1 VEGNVSNTTGQL
13 QINGVTKRFGS
24 QIAIDRV
31 TLDIPHGKFVT
42 LLGPSGCGKTTL
54 LRMIAG
60 FYEPDAGTITLDGSR
75 IDQLPPH
82 QRSTAM
88 VFQDYA
94 LFPHL
99 TVRDN
104 VGYGLRLAKVART
117 EIQRR
122 VHETLDFLGL
132 GSLGDR
138 WPNQLSGGQQQR
150 VALARALIVEPK
162 VLLLDEPLSN
172 LDANFRERMR
182 WELRSLQQR
191 LNITFLYVTHDQ
203 NEALAM
209 SDWVAVMNAGRV
221 EQWGTPREIY
231 HAPEGAFVATFIGTA
246 NLREVMILKREREH
260 VVISLADK
268 TISVPTSEASST
280 NERALLCIRPEAIT
294 ISHSRHDELFINLDG
309 RVTRFA
315 FLGHMTRY
323 WIDVA
328 GEEWIVDQPDL
339 GSAAIPY
346 EGDVVLSFQPQQVHI
361 ISTP

>member
-1 VEGNVSNTTGQL
+1 
-13 QINGVTKRFGS
+13 VTKRFGA
-24 QIAIDRV
+24 QTAIDGV
-31 TLDIPHGKFVT
+31 TLEIPQGKFVT

-60 FYEPDAGTITLDGSR
+60 FYEPDAGTISLDDSR

-104 VGYGLRLAKVART
+104 VGYGLRLAKVPRS

-122 VHETLDFLGL
+122 VRETLDFLGL
-132 GSLGDR
+132 GGLGDR

-209 SDWVAVMNAGRV
+209 SDWIAVMNAGRV

-231 HAPEGAFVATFIGTA
+231 HAPRNAFVATFIGSA
-246 NLREVMILKREREH
+246 NLREVTILKQEREH
-260 VVISLADK
+260 TLISLAEK
-268 TISVPTSEASST
+268 TLRVPTMEAWSA
-280 NERALLCIRPEAIT
+280 NEHALLCIRPEAIT
-294 ISHSRHDELFINLDG
+294 ICDHNHDESAINLEG
-309 RVTRFA
+309 RITRFA

-323 WIDVA
+323 WVDVA
-328 GEEWIVDQPDL
+328 GEEWIVDQPDP
-339 GSAAIPY
+339 GSDATPY
-346 EGDVVLSFQPQQVHI
+346 EGDVVLSFQPQQAHI
-361 ISTP
+361 ISRS